1 MYVKE
6 NMFIE
11 FGFVFFPPSLSR
23 NFSGPVGWRDAT
35 WLWSSSECPVRHGG
49 RHPFPTPYLHK
60 LSPLRFGAQQWYSSA
75 GPDRGSGSWS
85 ASCSRYTNHQR
96 VHVQHG
102 QQRQQSRCV
111 TWRLRADSTQRG
123 WAAEGEEKRR
133 VVPEIHPVRAQA
145 EEVRV
150 QELSGLPEV
159 ETEFI
164 QERGWDEYCVLCCIW
179 YQLYY
184 QVVTREGDGGGGWAS
199 STLSGSGMVY

>member
-1 MYVKE
+1 MLHSNECQVVAKQSLCILLAHIKNKRFNMYVKE

-111 TWRLRADSTQRG
+111 TWRLRADGTQRG
-123 WAAEGEEKRR
+123 
-133 VVPEIHPVRAQA
+133 
-145 EEVRV
+145 
-150 QELSGLPEV
+150 
-159 ETEFI
+159 
-164 QERGWDEYCVLCCIW
+164 
-179 YQLYY
+179 
-184 QVVTREGDGGGGWAS
+184 
-199 STLSGSGMVY
+199 